1 MSLSITK
8 LLLLLLLDN
17 APGVSSYSAVHYSDS
32 REKVDVATCGPY
44 KGHVRRLLSPA
55 NSPYH
60 PS

>member
-32 REKVDVATCGPY
+32 REKVDVAT
-44 KGHVRRLLSPA
+44 
-55 NSPYH
+55 
-60 PS
+60 